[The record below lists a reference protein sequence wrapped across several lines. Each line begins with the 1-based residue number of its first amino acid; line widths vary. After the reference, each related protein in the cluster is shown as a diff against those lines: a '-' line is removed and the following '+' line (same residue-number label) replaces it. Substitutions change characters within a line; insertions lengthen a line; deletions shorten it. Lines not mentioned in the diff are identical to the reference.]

1 MMADLGLWKFAEQ
14 DPGALAIAAPDG
26 REWTRGEL
34 AAQSYQL
41 VHGLRREGLQV
52 GDVVAAILPNQ
63 AEFLALNLAVTQAG
77 FYLVPMNWH
86 LAGAEVAYILQ
97 DSGAKVFVSHERV
110 REEAVAAVKEAGFP
124 AAKAFA
130 LGEIPGFRPYAE
142 LYAEESA
149 EQPADR
155 TAGAVMNYTS
165 GTTGKPKGVRRSL
178 TGLPADDAA
187 ELFTWSLQMFGIAPE
202 DGNVH
207 IVGSPLYHTAVMVW
221 ATSSL
226 HMGHPVVLMDK
237 WDAEQMLRLTQQYR
251 VTHSHMV
258 PTQFNR
264 LLQLPE
270 ELRNRYDIS
279 SYRYMIHA
287 AAPCPVSVKHKML
300 DWWGPVV
307 YEYYAATEGGGT
319 VAPPKE
325 WLENPGTVGCAWPGA
340 EIKILDDDGNAV
352 PTGER
357 GTVYMLTN
365 QAMDFRYKGDED
377 KTRKNR
383 VGDFF
388 TVGDIGYLNERGY
401 LFLCDRKIDMIIS
414 GGANIYPAEIENVL
428 IQHPRVVDVAV
439 FGIPNDDWGEEV
451 KAVVQLD
458 DGSDGGAAFAD
469 DLLAFC
475 EGKLARMKQP
485 RSVDCVAELP
495 RDPNGKLYKRRLR
508 DPYWEGHER
517 QV

>member
-1 MMADLGLWKFAEQ
+1 MAGLSIWQMAEK
-14 DPGALAIAAPDG
+14 DPTALAIAAPDG

-34 AAQSYQL
+34 VAQSYQL
-41 VHGLRREGLQV
+41 VHGLRREGMET
-52 GDVVAAILPNQ
+52 GDVLAALLPNQ

-86 LAGAEVAYILQ
+86 LSGAEVAYILK
-97 DSGAKVFVSHERV
+97 DSGAKVFITHEQV
-110 REEAVAAVKEAGFP
+110 RDEATAAVKEAGFP
-124 AAKAFA
+124 MDKAFA
-130 LGEIPGFRPYAE
+130 FGDMPGFHPYEE
-142 LYAEESA
+142 LHASESTTA
-149 EQPADR
+149 PEGR

-165 GTTGKPKGVRRSL
+165 GTTGKPKGVRRKL
-178 TGLPADDAA
+178 TGLAADDAA
-187 ELFTWSLQMFGIAPE
+187 ELFTMSQQMFGIQPG

-221 ATSSL
+221 AASSMHL
-226 HMGHPVVLMDK
+226 GHPVVLMDK
-237 WDAEQMLRLTQQYR
+237 WDAQEMLRLTQKYQ
-251 VTHSHMV
+251 VSHSHMV

-270 ELRNRYDIS
+270 ETRNSYDVSSLRF
-279 SYRYMIHA
+279 MIHA

-319 VAPPKE
+319 IATPDE
-325 WLENPGTVGCAWPGA
+325 WLQYPGTVGRPWAGA
-340 EIKILDDDGNAV
+340 EVKILDDDGNELPA
-352 PTGER
+352 GEQ
-357 GTVYMLTN
+357 GTVYMLLN
-365 QAMDFRYKGDED
+365 QAMDFRYKGDDE
-377 KTRKNR
+377 KTNKNR
-383 VGDFF
+383 IGDFF
-388 TVGDIGYLNERGY
+388 TVGDIGYLNEAGY

-428 IQHPRVVDVAV
+428 IQHPQVVDVAV
-439 FGIPNDDWGEEV
+439 FGIPNEDWGEEV
-451 KAVVQLD
+451 KAVVQLN

-469 DLLAFC
+469 ELLAFC

-485 RSVDCVAELP
+485 RSIDFLAELP